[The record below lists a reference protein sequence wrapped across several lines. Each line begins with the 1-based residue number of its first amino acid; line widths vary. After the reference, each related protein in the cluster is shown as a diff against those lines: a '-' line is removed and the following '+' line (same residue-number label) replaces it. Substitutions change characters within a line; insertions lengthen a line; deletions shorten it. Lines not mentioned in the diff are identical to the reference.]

1 MKEIGVSSSM
11 NVVFVIATLLLVGC
25 ASTSTPIDIP
35 VEVVTGGDVG
45 EVNTSINNSVQNI
58 VSQLEVW
65 QMSLI
70 VGLAWLVGWLSPG
83 PLEIIRGFF
92 GGVSEVIKGL
102 VGIWRGFK

>member
-1 MKEIGVSSSM
+1 MIR
-11 NVVFVIATLLLVGC
+11 VVLLSFLLTGC
-25 ASTSTPIDIP
+25 VLNGTP
-35 VEVVTGGDVG
+35 VEVPVDVTSGGDIG

-65 QMSLI
+65 QMGLI

-92 GGVSEVIKGL
+92 GGVSEVIKGV